1 MQKSRRHG
9 GDDSMLVKDNKK
21 KAKAILD
28 EIGISSKEETSKIE
42 KAVDSIGRSIGS
54 FTLNYD
60 SPRGVKYSL
69 DVARYG
75 LHTKAVHI
83 IAKSKEKIVK
93 QIKGK
98 EAVGHMDFF
107 YTIEGDET
115 HYKDSEVEYLVDGKQ
130 VDKMEASKSISNNG
144 GNIPITKLDSILFS
158 DKFYALMPKNKDKK
172 TKSYSGGDVHNFNE
186 IATDL
191 LENDEAIYIKGLVLA
206 KGYTNQTNAV
216 IYPVKNSSGRYGLR
230 MKTFIA
236 KVEDSKFYI
245 SSKIDNIQSNVPTG
259 NTIDMSSEIEV
270 EL

>member
-1 MQKSRRHG
+1 MSENSHHDKTTALLKEVG
-9 GDDSMLVKDNKK
+9 ITDSKVSATSDSKK
-21 KAKAILD
+21 
-28 EIGISSKEETSKIE
+28 T
-42 KAVDSIGRSIGS
+42 VDSIGRAIGS

-69 DVARYG
+69 DISRYG

-83 IAKSKEKIVK
+83 VEKSKKKIVK

-107 YTIEGDET
+107 YTIEGDDT
-115 HYKDSEVEYLVDGKQ
+115 RYNKSEVEYLVDGKQ
-130 VDKMEASKSISNNG
+130 IEKMESSKSISNNG

-172 TKSYSGGDVHNFNE
+172 TKSYSGGDVHNYNE
-186 IATDL
+186 IASDL
-191 LENDEAIYIKGLVLA
+191 LNNDEAIYVKGLVLA

-216 IYPVKNSSGRYGLR
+216 IYPVKSSKGEYGLR

-245 SSKIDNIQSNVPTG
+245 PSNIDNTQSNVPTG